1 MRRDRALSVEAG
13 GEAAVAVGGD
23 NVAPVITNPVV
34 NNTLN
39 LHVLREEPTL
49 VSRARNL
56 PPGVP
61 DFTGRVAEIE
71 VIEREVLDGRKGQR
85 SVTAVVTRQARGR
98 EDLPRCSS
106 CPSDGDDLR
115 GWGALCRSAWR

>member
-56 PPGVP
+56 PPGCPTSPVVSP
-61 DFTGRVAEIE
+61 
-71 VIEREVLDGRKGQR
+71 R
-85 SVTAVVTRQARGR
+85 SR
-98 EDLPRCSS
+98 
-106 CPSDGDDLR
+106 
-115 GWGALCRSAWR
+115 